1 MIGDYYVDI
10 DKVGPDLFHWSPHY
24 VIMRVSDLVIG
35 GVRLVV
41 CMISCVL
48 VNYVI
53 YDGFKELK

>member
-24 VIMRVSDLVIG
+24 VIMRVIG

>member
-35 GVRLVV
+35 ATC
-41 CMISCVL
+41 CM
-48 VNYVI
+48 
-53 YDGFKELK
+53 YDQLCFG